1 MLKEQRGTSGGYFAS
16 QSLWRNGFP
25 VYFQTTMPNQKE
37 QLIIEF
43 HMRPSMT
50 AADVAQ
56 SVGTWELKSKDKSG
70 SSECM
75 HNFNT
80 GCDNASLTL
89 PPVSLTLSP
98 VPPALLTGEIFVLYP
113 IFV

>member
-1 MLKEQRGTSGGYFAS
+1 LLKEQRGTSGAYFAS

-25 VYFQTTMPNQKE
+25 VYFQATMPNEKE
-37 QLIIEF
+37 QFIIEF
-43 HMRPSMT
+43 FMRPCMT
-50 AADVAQ
+50 ASDVAR
-56 SVGTWELKSKDKSG
+56 SVGIWELKSKDKIG

-75 HNFNT
+75 HNFDT

-89 PPVSLTLSP
+89 PPV
-98 VPPALLTGEIFVLYP
+98 PPPLLTGEICFLYP